1 MEARLPLATT
11 RDCVRGLFL
20 NGILDAVRSLGDV
33 TAVRDCQVACGR
45 ERFLELLDYPI
56 SVNLRLLS
64 TAMYALAV
72 RQGGTEEALR
82 RLGRRAGLA
91 FLSTPGGRALLL
103 LGRGNPKRLL
113 NSLPLAYQSSVS
125 FGERQVRWEGPSRGL
140 ITMKREFLPASFHE
154 GTILALLDASSALNP
169 RVVGRQVDVLDSEY
183 SVSWD

>member
-20 NGILDAVRSLGDV
+20 NGILDAVRALGDGV
-33 TAVRDCQVACGR
+33 AVRACQTACGH

-56 SVNLRLLS
+56 SVNLRLVS

-72 RQGGTEEALR
+72 RQGSTEEALR
-82 RLGRRAGLA
+82 QLGRRAGLS
-91 FLSTPGGRALLL
+91 FLGSPGGRALLL
-103 LGRGNPKRLL
+103 LGRGNPRRLL

-125 FGERQVRWEGPSRGL
+125 FGERKVAWRGPTRGL
-140 ITMKREFLPASFHE
+140 VTMKREFMPAPFHE

-169 RVVGRQVDVLDSEY
+169 RVVGRQLAVLDSEY
-183 SVSWD
+183 EVSWD

>member
-20 NGILDAVRSLGDV
+20 NGILDAVHALGDG
-33 TAVRDCQVACGR
+33 TAVRHCQVACGH

-56 SVNLRLLS
+56 SVNLRLVS

-82 RLGRRAGLA
+82 RLGRRAGLS
-91 FLSTPGGRALLL
+91 FLGSPGGRALLL

-113 NSLPLAYQSSVS
+113 SSLPLAYQTSVS
-125 FGERQVRWEGPSRGL
+125 FGERTVTWVGHARGL
-140 ITMKREFLPASFHE
+140 ITMKREFLPAPFHE
-154 GTILALLDASSALNP
+154 GTLLALLDASSALNP
-169 RVVGRQVDVLDSEY
+169 KVVGRQRDVLDSEY
-183 SVSWD
+183 EVSWD